1 MIHHLIRSQTVHAPL
16 EKVWQ
21 FFSNPVNLDAM
32 TPPDLSFRIVGS
44 TAETMFEGQLIE
56 YRIRILPG
64 LWSRWLTEISH
75 VEENQYFVDEQRMG
89 PYKFWY
95 HEHRFIRSA
104 EGVEIIDHVT
114 YDVGFWVFGWIAERL
129 FVRHKLE
136 RIFAYRR
143 TIVEQQFR

>member
-1 MIHHLIRSQTVHAPL
+1 MIHHLIRKQTVAAPM
-16 EKVWQ
+16 EDVWR

-44 TAETMFEGQLIE
+44 TAESMYEGQLIE

-64 LWSRWLTEISH
+64 VWSRWLTEISH
-75 VEENQYFVDEQRMG
+75 VKEKQYFVDEQRMG

-95 HEHRFIRSA
+95 HEHRFAQLPESI
-104 EGVEIIDHVT
+104 EIIDHVT
-114 YDVGFWVFGWIAERL
+114 YDVGFGIFGLLAHQL
-129 FVRHKLE
+129 FVRRKLE

-143 TIVEQQFR
+143 TMVEQQFS